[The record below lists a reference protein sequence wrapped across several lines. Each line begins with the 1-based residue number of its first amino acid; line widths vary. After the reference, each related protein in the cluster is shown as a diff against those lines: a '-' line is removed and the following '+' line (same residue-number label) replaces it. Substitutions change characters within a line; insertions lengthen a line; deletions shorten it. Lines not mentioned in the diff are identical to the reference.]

1 MIMTKD
7 ERIQKETERL
17 KKIFKD
23 IPKNEFDTVIK
34 LIDNVAFMS
43 VTLED
48 LIEKINTE
56 PLVVETV
63 NGSQSFSKENPA
75 ITSYNKM
82 YSNFNKGMQQLISLF
97 PQDTGKSSTD
107 EPEDELKKYLEKKS
121 KKKLK

>member
-1 MIMTKD
+1 MTKE
-7 ERIQKETERL
+7 ERIQSEIDRL

-23 IPKNEFDTVIK
+23 IPKIEFDTVLK
-34 LIDNVAFMS
+34 LIDNIAFMS

-48 LIEKINTE
+48 LIEKINNE
-56 PLVVETV
+56 DLVVETI

-82 YSNFNKGMQQLISLF
+82 YSNFNKGIQQLISLF
-97 PQDTGKSSTD
+97 PQNNGKQSTE
-107 EPEDELKKYLEKKS
+107 EPEDELKKYLEKKN

>member
-1 MIMTKD
+1 MTKD
-7 ERIQKETERL
+7 ERIQQEIERL

-23 IPKNEFDTVIK
+23 IPKSEFDTVLK
-34 LIDNVAFMS
+34 LIDNIAFMS
-43 VTLED
+43 ITLED
-48 LIEKINTE
+48 LIEKINKE

-82 YSNFNKGMQQLISLF
+82 YSNFNKGIQQLISLF
-97 PQDTGKSSTD
+97 PQNNGKPSAE
-107 EPEDELKKYLEKKS
+107 EPEDELKKYLEKKN

>member
-1 MIMTKD
+1 MTKD
-7 ERIQKETERL
+7 ERIQKEIERL

-23 IPKNEFDTVIK
+23 IPKSEFNTVLK
-34 LIDNVAFMS
+34 LIDNIAFMS
-43 VTLED
+43 ITLED
-48 LIEKINTE
+48 LIEKINKE

-82 YSNFNKGMQQLISLF
+82 FSNFNKGIQQLTSLF
-97 PQDTGKSSTD
+97 PQNNGRTPPD
-107 EPEDELKKYLEKKS
+107 EPKDELKLYLEKKN